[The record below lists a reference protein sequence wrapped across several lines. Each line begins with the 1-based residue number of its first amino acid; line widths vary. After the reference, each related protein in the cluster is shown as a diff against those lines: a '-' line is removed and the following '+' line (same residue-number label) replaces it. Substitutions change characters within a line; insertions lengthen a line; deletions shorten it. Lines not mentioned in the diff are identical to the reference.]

1 MDLTAAVASWTARAR
16 EELERLADEL
26 RRSDR
31 FFKMRAG
38 VVAGW
43 FVLTVVTLVAA
54 CPSVG
59 PGNSLGAE
67 ARVLRE
73 SFVGGAQVLVR
84 NDSSDV
90 WTNVVVTL
98 DGEWHHRQATL
109 RPKDEIVVP
118 TTQFRRGEESLAPD
132 YRPRRVEVEC
142 KQGSSS
148 FDVR

>member
-1 MDLTAAVASWTARAR
+1 MDVPATLASWTARAR
-16 EELERLADEL
+16 AELERLADEL

-31 FFKMRAG
+31 FFKLRAG

-43 FVLTVVTLVAA
+43 VAITAITLVAA
-54 CPSVG
+54 CPPTG

-73 SFVGGAQVLVR
+73 SFVGGSQVLVR
-84 NDSSDV
+84 NDSGEV
-90 WTNVVVTL
+90 WTDVVVTI
-98 DGEWHHRQATL
+98 DGEWRYRHPTL
-109 RPKDEIVVP
+109 RSRDEIVVP
-118 TTQFRRGEESLAPD
+118 TSQFTSGEAALAPD

-142 KQGSSS
+142 RQGSSS